1 MLLVQVWQC
10 PAHSAARGEGAGRC
24 HVYRVRYDL
33 EMGRYLVAVRSWVNL
48 LSLNSLE
55 LLIARQILGIFIKNS
70 VKIGMKRKNMLRAK

>member
-1 MLLVQVWQC
+1 MLLVQVWQY

-24 HVYRVRYDL
+24 HNYRVRYDL

-55 LLIARQILGIFIKNS
+55 LLIASANFGHFHKKFGKNWHKTKEYAES
-70 VKIGMKRKNMLRAK
+70 